1 MIRRRQRRRG
11 FGFWAKRLGISFAA
25 LILLLIGGI
34 AGAIWW
40 SLPARKAEVAL
51 AGLSAPVAI
60 TLDTR
65 GIPHI
70 TASSEEDAWAALG
83 FLHAR
88 DRMFQMEMMR
98 RGARGQSA
106 AVAGAAAL
114 RLDRFMRLLRLEE
127 RAAADLAALDA
138 ETRAMLE
145 AYARGVNGWI
155 AARGRFAAPEFIA
168 LGAPAPWQPVDSLLW
183 GKIMGLWLGGNWRM
197 ELERARLAARLT
209 PEQLADLWP
218 EDTTAGRPDEPLMQT
233 DAKASGA
240 LHAEGLNAAALAALV
255 QHLPR
260 FPRDAPLPEIA
271 SNAWAVGSARS
282 ATGAP
287 LLAADPHLSH
297 SAPIIWYLTRISLPD
312 GRSLMGATAPGVPGI
327 LIGRNENLAWGFT
340 TTHADTQD
348 IFIEKLTEDG
358 RYTTPEGPRDFI
370 WHETDIAVRGAAPV
384 GFRFRETRHGP
395 VISDLDPSFQSEA
408 GTVLALAMASLAA
421 GETSARGLLRLNRAG
436 SVAEARSAAEDI
448 TSPVQ
453 NLMLA
458 DRAGG
463 IAMFIVGRVPQRR
476 SGDGALP
483 RPGWDGAA
491 GWDGFLPFAAKPHV
505 ENPASGVIANANNRV
520 APADHPAFLGRD
532 WYGDWRFRRIGI
544 GLAAQ
549 AQHTPADFAGLQ
561 MDRTSLFAAEAL
573 AAFRALPPM
582 AGASGAALS
591 LLQAWDGDMA
601 AARPEPLIF
610 HATMRGFGQALLK
623 RAAIPPDGFSPSPEF
638 LRPLLQGSDAAARWC
653 GDDGCA
659 PMLAAALTE
668 AVAAL
673 AAQHGADPQQWRW
686 GAAHI
691 ARFDH
696 AMLRFIPY
704 IRDWLGLAA
713 APGGDGETVARA
725 AFRGGSFAAVH
736 GAGFRGVMDLAAPEG
751 AYAVIATGQSGH
763 PFSRHWGDMLPL
775 WRDGALLPLAA
786 ARDVTGRIRLTPAP

>member
-98 RGARGQSA
+98 RGARGQTA

-218 EDTTAGRPDEPLMQT
+218 EDATAGRPDEPLMPAET
-233 DAKASGA
+233 KASGA
-240 LHAEGLNAAALAALV
+240 LRGEGLNGAALAALA

-271 SNAWAVGSARS
+271 SNAWAVGAARS

-297 SAPIIWYLTRISLPD
+297 SAPIIWYLARISLPD

-491 GWDGFLPFAAKPHV
+491 GWDGFLPFPAKPHV
-505 ENPASGVIANANNRV
+505 ENPASAVIANANNRV

-623 RAAIPPDGFSPSPEF
+623 RAAIPPDGFAPSPEF
-638 LRPLLQGSDAAARWC
+638 LCPLLQGSDAAERWC

>member
-1 MIRRRQRRRG
+1 
-11 FGFWAKRLGISFAA
+11 
-25 LILLLIGGI
+25 
-34 AGAIWW
+34 
-40 SLPARKAEVAL
+40 
-51 AGLSAPVAI
+51 
-60 TLDTR
+60 
-65 GIPHI
+65 
-70 TASSEEDAWAALG
+70 
-83 FLHAR
+83 
-88 DRMFQMEMMR
+88 
-98 RGARGQSA
+98 
-106 AVAGAAAL
+106 
-114 RLDRFMRLLRLEE
+114 
-127 RAAADLAALDA
+127 
-138 ETRAMLE
+138 
-145 AYARGVNGWI
+145 
-155 AARGRFAAPEFIA
+155 
-168 LGAPAPWQPVDSLLW
+168 
-183 GKIMGLWLGGNWRM
+183 
-197 ELERARLAARLT
+197 
-209 PEQLADLWP
+209 
-218 EDTTAGRPDEPLMQT
+218 
-233 DAKASGA
+233 
-240 LHAEGLNAAALAALV
+240 
-255 QHLPR
+255 
-260 FPRDAPLPEIA
+260 
-271 SNAWAVGSARS
+271 
-282 ATGAP
+282 
-287 LLAADPHLSH
+287 
-297 SAPIIWYLTRISLPD
+297 IIWYLARISLPD

-327 LIGRNENLAWGFT
+327 VIGRNEKLAWGFT

-358 RYTTPEGPRDFI
+358 RYATPEGPRDFI
-370 WHETDIAVRGAAPV
+370 WHETDIPVRGAAPV
-384 GFRFRETRHGP
+384 RLRFRETRHGP

-436 SVAEARSAAEDI
+436 SVAKARSAAEDI

-463 IAMFIVGRVPQRR
+463 IAMFIVGQVPQRR

-520 APADHPAFLGRD
+520 APVDHPVFLSRD
-532 WYGDWRFRRIGI
+532 WYGDWRFRRIGA

-582 AGASGAALS
+582 AGAAGAALS

-623 RAAIPPDGFSPSPEF
+623 RAAIPPDGFAPSPEF
-638 LRPLLQGSDAAARWC
+638 LRPLLHGSDAAARWC

-673 AAQHGADPQQWRW
+673 AAQYGADSQQWRW

-696 AMLRFIPY
+696 AILRFIPY
-704 IRDWLGLAA
+704 VRDWLGLAA

-725 AFRGGSFAAVH
+725 AFRGGGFAAVH
-736 GAGFRGVMDLAAPEG
+736 GAGFRGVMDLAAPDG

-775 WRDGALLPLAA
+775 WRDGALLPLAV
-786 ARDVTGRIRLTPAP
+786 AREVTGRIRLNPAP

>member
-40 SLPARKAEVAL
+40 SLPARNAELVLPGIA
-51 AGLSAPVAI
+51 APVAI

-98 RGARGQSA
+98 RGARGQTA

-168 LGAPAPWQPVDSLLW
+168 LGAPEPWQPVDSLLW

-197 ELERARLAARLT
+197 ELERVRLAARLT

-240 LHAEGLNAAALAALV
+240 LHAEGLNGAALATLA

-260 FPRDAPLPEIA
+260 FPEDAPLPEIA
-271 SNAWAVGSARS
+271 SNAWAVGTARS

-358 RYTTPEGPRDFI
+358 R
-370 WHETDIAVRGAAPV
+370 
-384 GFRFRETRHGP
+384 
-395 VISDLDPSFQSEA
+395 
-408 GTVLALAMASLAA
+408 
-421 GETSARGLLRLNRAG
+421 
-436 SVAEARSAAEDI
+436 
-448 TSPVQ
+448 
-453 NLMLA
+453 
-458 DRAGG
+458 
-463 IAMFIVGRVPQRR
+463 
-476 SGDGALP
+476 
-483 RPGWDGAA
+483 
-491 GWDGFLPFAAKPHV
+491 
-505 ENPASGVIANANNRV
+505 
-520 APADHPAFLGRD
+520 
-532 WYGDWRFRRIGI
+532 
-544 GLAAQ
+544 
-549 AQHTPADFAGLQ
+549 
-561 MDRTSLFAAEAL
+561 
-573 AAFRALPPM
+573 
-582 AGASGAALS
+582 
-591 LLQAWDGDMA
+591 
-601 AARPEPLIF
+601 
-610 HATMRGFGQALLK
+610 
-623 RAAIPPDGFSPSPEF
+623 
-638 LRPLLQGSDAAARWC
+638 
-653 GDDGCA
+653 
-659 PMLAAALTE
+659 
-668 AVAAL
+668 
-673 AAQHGADPQQWRW
+673 
-686 GAAHI
+686 
-691 ARFDH
+691 
-696 AMLRFIPY
+696 
-704 IRDWLGLAA
+704 
-713 APGGDGETVARA
+713 
-725 AFRGGSFAAVH
+725 
-736 GAGFRGVMDLAAPEG
+736 
-751 AYAVIATGQSGH
+751 
-763 PFSRHWGDMLPL
+763 
-775 WRDGALLPLAA
+775 
-786 ARDVTGRIRLTPAP
+786 